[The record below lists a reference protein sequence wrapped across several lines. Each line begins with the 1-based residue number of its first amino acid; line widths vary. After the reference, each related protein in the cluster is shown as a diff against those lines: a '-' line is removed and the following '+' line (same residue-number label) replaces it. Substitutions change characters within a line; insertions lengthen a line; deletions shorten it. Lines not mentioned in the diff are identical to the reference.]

1 MARVY
6 LAESLGSGIQKL
18 VVLKI
23 LNQELAR
30 DATVRAA
37 FLREALISGRMN
49 HRNVVQVYEVL
60 EHRTTDVIVMEYI
73 DGLPLSRIVQDNA
86 GMLSVRL
93 HLSIV
98 LQMLAGLHYFHELAD
113 LDGSPLAGVHR
124 DISPHNVLVSHDGQ
138 AKVADFGIAKI
149 NAPTQGATQTGRVKG
164 KVHYMSPEQISMDE
178 VDRRTDVFAAGV
190 LLWEAVAQRR
200 MWHGRSLPQVMRALS
215 EGHVPLLAKSVP
227 DAPLPLLEVATRAT
241 KANPKERYGTAL
253 EMLEATERAMAETTG
268 IAPPRE
274 ISEFM
279 ASAFGEIRTL
289 QQQSVNQALRHPD
302 VAPLGILDCWTA
314 SHAVQGHPSK
324 SPRRDQLRFDTPIG
338 VSEDLADSSFINGEA
353 SATSATFLGQLPNLT
368 SATAT
373 VVGPGLAAPAP
384 PGRRTLKTRLAWI
397 AGVALVLGGAA
408 WLPPLGARAKSEP
421 ATPAVATPKGMSSEQ
436 AAPPA
441 PPSAAAATPS
451 VRDLTVAKP
460 ELTRSDEERDLDRA
474 PATRRPRAPH
484 RPSIAPARP
493 VASAAAADCSP
504 PYRILANGLKR
515 YKLECFAK

>member
-30 DATVRAA
+30 DATMRAA

-49 HRNVVQVYEVL
+49 HRNVVQVHEVL
-60 EHRTTDVIVMEYI
+60 EHQTTDVIVMEYI

-86 GMLSVRL
+86 GLLSVRL

-113 LDGSPLAGVHR
+113 LDGNPLAGVHR

-149 NAPTQGATQTGRVKG
+149 NAPAQGATQTGRVKG
-164 KVHYMSPEQISMDE
+164 KVHYMSPEQISGDE
-178 VDRRTDVFAAGV
+178 VDRRTDVFATGV

-200 MWHGRSLPQVMRALS
+200 MWLGRSLPQIMRALG
-215 EGHVPLLAKSVP
+215 EGHVPLLAKAMP
-227 DAPLPLLEVATRAT
+227 DAPPPLIEVATRAT
-241 KANPKERYGTAL
+241 KPNPKERYATAL

-279 ASAFGEIRTL
+279 ASAFGEIRSI

-314 SHAVQGHPSK
+314 GHTVHGHPSK

-338 VSEDLADSSFINGEA
+338 ISEDLADSSFLNAEA
-353 SATSATFLGQLPNLT
+353 SATSATFLGQLPNL
-368 SATAT
+368 SAATAT
-373 VVGPGLAAPAP
+373 VVGPALAAPAP
-384 PGRRTLKTRLAWI
+384 PGQRTLKTRLAWM
-397 AGVALVLGGAA
+397 AGVALVLCSAA

-421 ATPAVATPKGMSSEQ
+421 TAAASAIPKQVSSEH
-436 AAPPA
+436 AAPSA
-441 PPSAAAATPS
+441 PPSAASVTPS
-451 VRDLTVAKP
+451 PPDLSGAKS
-460 ELTRSDEERDLDRA
+460 ELTHHDEDEDLDSA
-474 PATRRPRAPH
+474 PAARRPRAPH
-484 RPSIAPARP
+484 RPRIAPAKP
-493 VASAAAADCSP
+493 VTSAAPAECSP
-504 PYRILANGLKR
+504 PYRILSNGLKR
-515 YKLECFAK
+515 YKLECFPK